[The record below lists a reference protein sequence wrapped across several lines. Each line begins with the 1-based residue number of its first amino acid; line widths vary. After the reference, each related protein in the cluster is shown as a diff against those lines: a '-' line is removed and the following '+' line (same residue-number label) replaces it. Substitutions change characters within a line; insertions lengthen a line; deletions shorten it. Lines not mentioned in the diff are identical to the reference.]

1 MVRAKVTVMGGHLVS
16 QHRLGLCLISIVDPL
31 VTKLLFHDLVLELQR
46 HQDEIV
52 IVIVAMVEGESPS
65 PGLVARSEIFRHGFL
80 RRS

>member
-31 VTKLLFHDLVLELQR
+31 VTELLFHDLVLELQR
-46 HQDEIV
+46 HQDE

-65 PGLVARSEIFRHGFL
+65 PGLVARSEIFRLGFL

>member
-1 MVRAKVTVMGGHLVS
+1 MVRAKVTVMGDHLVS

-31 VTKLLFHDLVLELQR
+31 VTELLFRYLVMKLQR
-46 HQDEIV
+46 HQDE

-65 PGLVARSEIFRHGFL
+65 PGLVALSEIFHHGFL